1 MKSMDI
7 KYLIF
12 SDMARCEGG
21 VSFVRISRKE
31 LQSKIYFLVQV
42 L

>member
-12 SDMARCEGG
+12 NDMSRCDGG
-21 VSFVRISRKE
+21 LRAHRKE